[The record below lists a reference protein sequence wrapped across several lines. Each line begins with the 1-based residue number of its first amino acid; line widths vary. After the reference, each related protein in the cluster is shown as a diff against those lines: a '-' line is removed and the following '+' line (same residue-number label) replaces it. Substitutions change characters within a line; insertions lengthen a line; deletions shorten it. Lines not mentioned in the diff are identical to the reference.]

1 MLWEALK
8 VTVEQALDSEI
19 KRLANGGFGVEVGV
33 GLWLRLGDRLKVEL
47 GVGLDE
53 RVEVELGV

>member
-1 MLWEALK
+1 M
-8 VTVEQALDSEI
+8 TVEQGLDSVI
-19 KRLANGGFGVEVGV
+19 IRLANGGFGVEVGV